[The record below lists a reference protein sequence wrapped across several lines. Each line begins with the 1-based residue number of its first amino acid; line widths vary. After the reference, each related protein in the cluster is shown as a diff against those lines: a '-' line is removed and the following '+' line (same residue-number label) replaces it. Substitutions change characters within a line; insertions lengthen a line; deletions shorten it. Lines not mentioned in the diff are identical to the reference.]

1 MDIYGKAKLLGGKV
15 SNGQILCPGPNHS
28 SKDKSLS
35 IKFDEQNPNEFVVN
49 SFAGD
54 DPIECKDYVRKTLGL
69 PEFVPQSK
77 HSNKKDKITM
87 SQQHSVA
94 PIDIQTNGDID
105 ELLTKIER
113 SRSVPLNNYWSYRTT
128 DGLGVS
134 FVVARWE
141 DKEFRPYIYVDDKWI
156 PKSHPTPRPIYNL
169 DLITKN
175 PDKSIL
181 VVEGEKCADAASEL
195 FDGIVTTWSGG
206 ANAVEM
212 SDWTPLAQRKVCLWP
227 DNDKLGKIVM
237 NKLAAKLKSL
247 GAMVSIINLD
257 ILANRH
263 PDEHGLPDKFDI
275 ADAIEENWDISDLKQ
290 AIKEASEP
298 QISTPQIE
306 PTHNRIVTVSA
317 DQIKQRA
324 IDWVWSGYIPK
335 ANLIIV
341 AGNPGTGKTTV
352 ALTLAAIIS
361 SGGAFPDGNN
371 ANPGNVLIWSGEDG
385 VEDTIVPR
393 LTAAGADLKKVHII
407 QSRTIKGK
415 DRIPFDPS
423 TDMVNLIEAAKMI
436 GNVSLLILDPIV
448 SVVQG
453 DSHKNA
459 ETRRSLQC
467 VIDFA
472 HATNCAVIGI
482 THLSKDTAKQ
492 APLDRVTGSLAFGA
506 LPRIVFLIAQRPQ
519 TDRKNDE
526 RLITRAKSNLGPDGD
541 GFYFEIEKASLNLEG
556 TTSSD
561 TIGISTS
568 KVRWTKPIKGSA
580 SDLLKGIEGSNTVN
594 APGKPNK
601 VEVFLFEVLNKG
613 PVLAAKVKRMA
624 VARNISLKALDK
636 AASNIEVLKKKIGF
650 TEGWTWE
657 LPSED
662 SDFSFEK
669 SEFDQ
674 ISGHDELIDS
684 STSSASSE
692 PSQPSLPLVQSEIIY
707 NINNIKEDREY
718 LKEDNIYNYIL
729 CEEHEDCQEYE
740 EYE

>member
-1 MDIYGKAKLLGGKV
+1 MRLYEMAKLLKGVV
-15 SNGQILCPGPNHS
+15 SNGEILCPGPNHS
-28 SKDKSLS
+28 SEDKSLS
-35 IKFDEQNPNEFVVN
+35 IRLDEQNPNEFLVH

-54 DPIECKDYVRKTLGL
+54 DPIECKDYVRRTLGL

-94 PIDIQTNGDID
+94 PIDIKTNGDID
-105 ELLTKIER
+105 ELVTKIEK

-181 VVEGEKCADAASEL
+181 VVEGEKCADAASDL
-195 FDGIVTTWSGG
+195 FDRIVTTWSGG
-206 ANAVEM
+206 AGAVEK
-212 SDWTPLAQRKVCLWP
+212 SDWTPLARRKVCLWP
-227 DNDKLGKIVM
+227 DNDKPGKIAM
-237 NKLAAKLKSL
+237 NKLAAMLTSL

-257 ILANRH
+257 VLANRH
-263 PDEHGLPDKFDI
+263 PDEHGLPDKFDV
-275 ADAIEENWDISDLKQ
+275 ADAIEEKWDISDLRQ

-298 QISTPQIE
+298 QISKPQIE
-306 PTHNRIVTVSA
+306 PTHNQIVTVSA

-324 IDWVWSGYIPK
+324 VDWVWPGYIPK

-341 AGNPGTGKTTV
+341 AGKPGTGKTTV
-352 ALTLAAIIS
+352 ALSLAAIIS
-361 SGGAFPDGNN
+361 SGGAFPDGKN
-371 ANPGNVLIWSGEDG
+371 ARTGNVLIWSGEDG

-393 LTAAGADLKKVHII
+393 LTAAGADLKKVYII
-407 QSRTIKGK
+407 QGKTITGK
-415 DRIPFDPS
+415 NSKPFDPS
-423 TDMVNLIEAAKMI
+423 TDMVNLIDAAKQI
-436 GNVSLLILDPIV
+436 GNVSLLILDSIV

-453 DSHKNA
+453 DSHRNA

-472 HATNCAVIGI
+472 QAINCAVIGI
-482 THLSKDTAKQ
+482 THLTKGTAGQ
-492 APLDRVTGSLAFGA
+492 DPLERVTGSLAFGA
-506 LPRIVFLIAQRPQ
+506 LARIVLLTAKSPH
-519 TDRKNDE
+519 TDGKNDE
-526 RLITRAKSNLGPDGD
+526 RLLTRAKSNLGPEGD
-541 GFYFEIEKASLNLEG
+541 GFYFEIEKASFNLEG

-561 TIGISTS
+561 TTGISTS
-568 KVRWTKPIKGSA
+568 KVRWTKPVKGSA
-580 SDLLKGIEGSNTVN
+580 SDLLKGMEHSNTVN

-601 VEVFLFEVLNKG
+601 VEVFLFEVLHKG

-624 VARNISLKALDK
+624 VERKISLKALDK
-636 AASNIEVLKKKIGF
+636 AASNIEVIKKKIGF
-650 TEGWTWE
+650 TEGWAWE

-669 SEFDQ
+669 PELDQ
-674 ISGHDELIDS
+674 ISDHDELID
-684 STSSASSE
+684 SSASSE
-692 PSQPSLPLVQSEIIY
+692 PSQPSPPLVQSEIIY
-707 NINNIKEDREY
+707 NINNSKEDREY
-718 LKEDNIYNYIL
+718 IKENNICNYIL
-729 CEEHEDCQEYE
+729 YETHEDYQEYE